1 MELARLLEELER
13 AAERLGVP
21 VRTEP
26 FDPGLAE
33 GRRPRTGL
41 CTVKGARLILVDA
54 RAPLPDRVAILA
66 SSLAALDYEP
76 LFLLPIVR
84 ATIAA
89 YRPPSVS
96 PETTVALPLKRTKPW
111 EPR

>member
-26 FDPGLAE
+26 FDPGLAD

-54 RAPLPDRVAILA
+54 RAPLPDRIAILA
-66 SSLAALDYEP
+66 ASLAALDHESLY
-76 LFLLPIVR
+76 LQPIVR

-89 YRPPSVS
+89 YRPASVS
-96 PETTVALPLKRTKPW
+96 PEPVTALPLRRTKPYD
-111 EPR
+111 P

>member
-1 MELARLLEELER
+1 MELERLLAELER

-66 SSLAALDYEP
+66 ASLAALDHEA
-76 LFLLPIVR
+76 LFLAPVVR

-89 YRPPSVS
+89 YRPTTVS
-96 PETTVALPLKRTKPW
+96 PEPASALPLKRTKPW
-111 EPR
+111 VPR